1 MKRIGSA
8 ILIATVMTAI
18 SGKAQS
24 AEKGGSILGTWKGK
38 YAESCKAVRNE
49 TTEDFLVIGKK
60 TLKRY
65 EGDCAIIKHTNK
77 GTSHTLLF
85 LCETEGET
93 VRGDLKI
100 TQLNA
105 NKISIAGAGEY
116 ERCK

>member
-1 MKRIGSA
+1 MTRIGSA
-8 ILIATVMTAI
+8 ILIATLMTAI
-18 SGKAQS
+18 SGQAHSAQT
-24 AEKGGSILGTWKGK
+24 GGSIFGTWKGK

-65 EGDCAIIKHTNK
+65 EGNCAITKLTSK
-77 GTSHTLLF
+77 GVSHIIQF

-93 VRGDLKI
+93 VRDSLNI

>member
-8 ILIATVMTAI
+8 ILIATLMTAI
-18 SGKAQS
+18 SGQAQS
-24 AEKGGSILGTWKGK
+24 AETGGSIFGTWKGK

-49 TTEDFLVIGKK
+49 TTEDFLLIGKK
-60 TLKRY
+60 NLKRY
-65 EGDCAIIKHTNK
+65 EGDCAIIKHTSK
-77 GTSHTLLF
+77 GASHTIQF

-93 VRGDLKI
+93 VRDSLKI